1 MKKWVV
7 LIMLLAVLAGC
18 RSVEKNGTSG
28 TGSTD
33 SVFEREA
40 SSIETE
46 IDQTKGLFDSIRGEA
61 ASDIKSVVSMREN
74 GEKNEVKI
82 EDRNFI
88 VNTPAALNDKK
99 MKIKVTF
106 QNGSKSTIEVRLPMR
121 AAIDSYDNFASQMNE
136 NMRDINEAV
145 KTKFPSTVDE
155 GPLMAD
161 DQNGVQTW
169 ITVQKGKLA
178 GFTIIAKEDAQN
190 ELATIFSAFLV
201 SYRVKEKLFS
211 VFDDFLASR
220 QGRTLTSDGYTF
232 TFAHQDNT
240 IHIDIIKTVGSIA
253 I

>member
-1 MKKWVV
+1 
-7 LIMLLAVLAGC
+7 
-18 RSVEKNGTSG
+18 
-28 TGSTD
+28 
-33 SVFEREA
+33 
-40 SSIETE
+40 
-46 IDQTKGLFDSIRGEA
+46 
-61 ASDIKSVVSMREN
+61 MREN

-99 MKIKVTF
+99 MKIKVAF
-106 QNGSKSTIEVRLPMR
+106 QNGSKSTIEVRLPSR
-121 AAIDSYDNFASQMNE
+121 AAIDSYDHFASQMNE

-155 GPLMAD
+155 DPLMAD

-169 ITVQKGKLA
+169 INVQKGKMA

-211 VFDDFLASR
+211 VFDDFLASG

-253 I
+253 V